1 MRKVL
6 MEMILL
12 DWLNLNYIK
21 EEGTSRNDSIGFGG
35 PKLYKCGR
43 YFLR

>member
-12 DWLNLNYIK
+12 DWVDLKYIK
-21 EEGTSRNDSIGFGG
+21 EEGNTRNDPIGFGG
-35 PKLYKCGR
+35 PELNK
-43 YFLR
+43 